1 MNDSKL
7 IVTEYKGLTTGFL
20 FEDGDISEIIVSY
33 QKAVNV
39 GDIYVGRISNVKNDL
54 NACFV
59 DISDDVK
66 GFLPFEEIYPE
77 GFVRRNYNGK
87 PVQGDIV
94 LVQVSKEAMKTK
106 DCSLTM
112 HLSLAGVYSVV
123 TFDDKEIHF
132 SSKLKAKDTERLE
145 EISNLYKGDF
155 GFIVRTNAGSSPVEV
170 ILSEV
175 NENSAKLKNIVQSA
189 ASRTAFTCLYKAE
202 DSYVERIKSISC
214 KRYDEIITDS
224 SDIYNSLSKY
234 FDVRFYDDKAFP
246 LKALYSF
253 DKAYSLATDRKVMLK
268 GGGYLIIDKTE
279 ALSVIDVNS
288 GKFDKKV
295 SKEEAAERVNR
306 EAAFEIARQLRLRNL
321 SGIIIVDFINTD
333 EKGRLLIKDILKESF
348 KKDSVKTTFV
358 DFTPLGLCEI
368 TRQKKFDFL

>member
-7 IVTEYKGLTTGFL
+7 IVTEYRGLTTGFL
-20 FEDGDISEIIVSY
+20 FENGDISEIIASSD
-33 QKAVNV
+33 KAVNV
-39 GDIYVGRISNVKNDL
+39 GDIYVGRISNVKKDL

-59 DISDDVK
+59 DISEGVK
-66 GFLPFEEIYPE
+66 GYLPFEELYPD
-77 GFVRRNYNGK
+77 GFVKRTYNGK

-112 HLSLAGVYSVV
+112 HLSLAGVYSIV
-123 TFDDKEIHF
+123 TLDDKEIHF
-132 SSKLKAKDTERLE
+132 SSKLKTKDTERLE

-155 GFIVRTNAGSSPVEV
+155 GFIVRTNASSGEVED
-170 ILSEV
+170 ILLEV

-234 FDVRFYDDKAFP
+234 FKVRFYDDKSFP

-306 EAAFEIARQLRLRNL
+306 EAANEIARQLRLRNL

-333 EKGRLLIKDILKESF
+333 EKGRLLIKNILKESF